1 VKLAHWS
8 RHNRAGKHVASFLHV
23 DPSAENEL
31 QNARPILMVLR
42 VIAAV
47 LFAAAAHAQAPP
59 DLCGAASNPPPV
71 MAPTI
76 FPNLVGPRSDAA
88 FDCLMWQSFIHLNWP
103 ARADA
108 PGTPDQSQPFGS
120 ANPTVWETF
129 KPYDQVFLSS
139 GNQPG
144 PWTIRRA
151 PAFLTTGLADRVA
164 NGEARFL
171 LQTSKFSP
179 AILDHLKHDL
189 GETVQ
194 VCGGTLVD
202 QTGQSVYYEMLLN
215 QDEYNYIVRNGLYAA
230 DTQLAF
236 AQQHGIVLPTGATS
250 DGPTGSIEV
259 KAAWKIMSPG
269 DLATGRFHTR
279 PAVLVDGAQVTVG
292 LVGLHIY
299 QRVGGFHQGVW
310 ATFSQIDN
318 SPLGAQPSSG
328 TYSFFNP
335 SCNGCA
341 VNAKTQ
347 PPTPTQVV
355 RIFTATP
362 LVQRVNV
369 YAQQLIRSADQNN
382 PFQYYELVGVQ
393 WPISPI
399 PIGNPGQKT
408 PLPDGIP
415 NTGTMMNPVL
425 ETFFQTPNT
434 SCLGCHIKAS
444 DAQGGSYGASFSF
457 LFGHAK

>member
-1 VKLAHWS
+1 
-8 RHNRAGKHVASFLHV
+8 
-23 DPSAENEL
+23 
-31 QNARPILMVLR
+31 MVLR
-42 VIAAV
+42 LVAAV
-47 LFAAAAHAQAPP
+47 SFAAAAHAQAPP
-59 DLCGAASNPPPV
+59 DLCGTASNPPPAIAQAPPDLCGTASNPPPA

-76 FPNLVGPRSDAA
+76 FPKLVGPQSDAA
-88 FDCLMWQSFIHLNWP
+88 FACLMWQSFIHLNWP
-103 ARADA
+103 ARTDA

-120 ANPTVWETF
+120 LNPTVWETF
-129 KPYDQVFLSS
+129 KPYDQVFLSN

-171 LQTSKFSP
+171 VQTSKFSP

-189 GETVQ
+189 GDTAQ
-194 VCGGTLVD
+194 VGGGTLVD

-269 DLATGRFHTR
+269 DLAAGRFHTQ
-279 PAVLVDGAQVTVG
+279 PAVLVDGARVTTVG

-299 QRVGGFHQGVW
+299 QRIEGFDQGVW

-318 SPLGAQPSSG
+318 SPLEGTQPSSG

-335 SCNGCA
+335 SCSGCA
-341 VNAKTQ
+341 VNAETQ

-355 RIFTATP
+355 RIFAAKP
-362 LVQRVNV
+362 QVQRVNV

-393 WPISPI
+393 WPTSPT
-399 PIGNPGQKT
+399 PIGNPGEKT
-408 PLPDGIP
+408 PLPCGIP
-415 NTGTMMNPVL
+415 NTETMMNPVI
-425 ETFFQTPNT
+425 ETFLQTPKT
-434 SCLGCHIKAS
+434 SCLGCHIRAS
-444 DAQGGSYGASFSF
+444 AQGGYGASYSF
-457 LFGHAK
+457 LFHHAN

>member
-1 VKLAHWS
+1 M
-8 RHNRAGKHVASFLHV
+8 RAL
-23 DPSAENEL
+23 
-31 QNARPILMVLR
+31 LMVLR
-42 VIAAV
+42 LVASV
-47 LFAAAAHAQAPP
+47 LFATAAHAQAPS
-59 DLCGAASNPPPV
+59 DLCGAAPNPLPV
-71 MAPTI
+71 IAPTI
-76 FPNLVGPRSDAA
+76 FPKLLGHRSDAA
-88 FDCLMWQSFIHLNWP
+88 FACLMWQSFIHLNWP
-103 ARADA
+103 ARTDA
-108 PGTPDQSQPFGS
+108 PGMPDQSQPFGS

-151 PAFLTTGLADRVA
+151 PAFLPTALADRVA
-164 NGEARFL
+164 NGEARYL

-189 GETVQ
+189 GERVQ
-194 VCGGTLVD
+194 VGGGTLVD

-236 AQQHGIVLPTGATS
+236 AQQRGIVLPTGATS

-299 QRVGGFHQGVW
+299 QRVEGFDQGVW
-310 ATFSQIDN
+310 ATFGQIDN
-318 SPLGAQPSSG
+318 SPLDPPPASG

-335 SCNGCA
+335 SCSGCA
-341 VNAKTQ
+341 VNVQTQ

-355 RIFTATP
+355 RMFAATP
-362 LVQRVNV
+362 PIQRVNI

-382 PFQYYELVGVQ
+382 PFQYYELLGVQ
-393 WPISPI
+393 WPTTACPTLPSTPC
-399 PIGNPGQKT
+399 IGIPGQKT

-415 NTGTMMNPVL
+415 TPTTLMNPVL
-425 ETFFQTPNT
+425 ETFLQTPNT
-434 SCLGCHIKAS
+434 SCLGCHIMAS
-444 DAQGGSYGASFSF
+444 DAQGGSYATSFSF
-457 LFGHAK
+457 LFKNAK